1 MDLEAND
8 EQLDFPILYGIARQG
23 IVVYDPDDVK
33 GISVEEGDAKIK
45 KSAKG
50 MQGLDIT
57 PLFDTIIKHTQP
69 YPDRNAEPLQLQI
82 PRLWDTMITSG
93 RLGIGRIT
101 KGVIKAG
108 RHCGGSQGRR
118 SDRTEEDQ
126 SGIRIQRTRSGWL
139 WTRRKQETL
148 S

>member
-1 MDLEAND
+1 M
-8 EQLDFPILYGIARQG
+8 
-23 IVVYDPDDVK
+23 VYDPDDVK

-69 YPDRNAEPLQLQI
+69 YPDRNEEPLQLQI
-82 PRLWDTMITSG
+82 SALGYDDYIG

-101 KGVIKAG
+101 KGVIKREALL
-108 RHCGGSQGRR
+108 R
-118 SDRTEEDQ
+118 
-126 SGIRIQRTRSGWL
+126 
-139 WTRRKQETL
+139 
-148 S
+148 